1 MKILTQD
8 DLPIRQ
14 DTAVAIGL
22 FDGVHEGH
30 RTLIEDIENQEG
42 LFSLVYT
49 FDGKPNHA
57 AYKNIYTL
65 QEKEEIF
72 ADMQVDGF
80 YLQAFDRQFS
90 QMTKQEFIKRLV
102 HDFHAKHITVGFDFR
117 FGKNAEGTT
126 DYLREQSG
134 KYGYTLHVMPRI
146 EYHGEKVSSSY
157 IRELILAGNM
167 EETAKLLRRFYFVD
181 GTIEKGNHLGSKI
194 GFPTAN
200 ISTDKLLPQY
210 GVYATIAQVDGNLY
224 SAVTNVGTK
233 PTVKSDDTP
242 NIETFILDFS
252 GDVYNE
258 EMRVY
263 FVRQIRREKAFAN
276 VDELKRQIASDAR
289 SASGMLENLEVY
301 KDYIIC

>member
-181 GTIEKGNHLGSKI
+181 G
-194 GFPTAN
+194 
-200 ISTDKLLPQY
+200 
-210 GVYATIAQVDGNLY
+210 NLY

>member
-14 DTAVAIGL
+14 ETAVAIGL

-126 DYLREQSG
+126 DYLREQSE

-276 VDELKRQIASDAR
+276 VDELKRQIAGDAR

>member
-1 MKILTQD
+1 MKILTQEN
-8 DLPIRQ
+8 LPFQ
-14 DTAVAIGL
+14 QETAIAIGL

-30 RTLIEDIENQEG
+30 RTLIEDIEKQQG

-72 ADMQVDGF
+72 ADMKVDGF
-80 YLQAFDRQFS
+80 FLQEFDETFS
-90 QMTKQEFIKRLV
+90 QLSKQEFIERLV
-102 HDFHAKHITVGFDFR
+102 GDFHARHITVGFDFR

-126 DYLREQSG
+126 EYLEEKSS

-157 IRELILAGNM
+157 IRKLILAGDM
-167 EETAKLLRRFYFVD
+167 RQTAKLMKRFYFVD
-181 GTIEKGNHLGSKI
+181 GMIEKGNHLGSKI

-210 GVYATIAQVDGNLY
+210 GVYATIAQIDGELY
-224 SAVTNVGTK
+224 RAVTNVGVK
-233 PTVKSDDTP
+233 PTIKDDDTP

-258 EMRVY
+258 SMRVY
-263 FVRQIRREKAFAN
+263 FVDQIRREKAFAN
-276 VDELKRQIASDAR
+276 LEELQRQIAMDAQR
-289 SASGMLENLEVY
+289 AKELLRNLDVY
-301 KDYIIC
+301 KEYVIC

>member
-14 DTAVAIGL
+14 ETAVAIGL

-126 DYLREQSG
+126 DYLREQSE